1 VIRELA
7 LQLASTSPN
16 RARTS
21 TGASEGRIER
31 RRCTDAPADAIAW
44 RRNYSVSF
52 RPGLGYT
59 IRVTAVLALPL
70 PVEELPESL
79 RRFGDPAAPERVRTI
94 AARGLVPVK
103 GGDLVALLLQLA
115 ADPIDAVASSAKATL
130 DGLPPGVLEAASE
143 APLHPAFLD
152 ALADR
157 LSGDEEGTERL
168 LNNAHLADAT
178 IVRIARHGSQRV
190 TERLALNEQKVLA
203 APEIIEALYK
213 NRHTR
218 MSTIDRL
225 IELCVR
231 NGVVVEGIPTFEAH
245 AQAIAGQLIPEPS
258 DEPLP
263 SDTLFEEAVAADKD
277 VDAIE
282 VDPAE
287 GTEKVKEDCRPL
299 SIRLGDMSTAEKLRL
314 TLIGN
319 AAARALLVRDSNK
332 QVAMAAVASPGTT
345 ESEASSMAHSRQVG
359 EDVLRFIGNKR
370 EWLGNYELK
379 KALVFNPKTPV
390 GISMRFLGHLHVAD
404 LRGLSKSRGIPAAL
418 KSTAMQRITKKGG

>member
-1 VIRELA
+1 V
-7 LQLASTSPN
+7 ST
-16 RARTS
+16 
-21 TGASEGRIER
+21 
-31 RRCTDAPADAIAW
+31 
-44 RRNYSVSF
+44 
-52 RPGLGYT
+52 
-59 IRVTAVLALPL
+59 VLALPL
-70 PVEELPESL
+70 PVHELPEAL
-79 RRFGDPAAPERVRTI
+79 KRFGDPAAPERVRTI

-115 ADPIDAVASSAKATL
+115 ADPIDAIATSAKATL
-130 DGLPPGVLEAASE
+130 DGLPPGVLDAASE
-143 APLHPAFLD
+143 APLHPSFLD
-152 ALADR
+152 AIADR
-157 LSGDEEGTERL
+157 FTGNDEGIERL
-168 LNNAHLADAT
+168 LNNPALADAT

-213 NRHTR
+213 NRNTR

-245 AQAIAGQLIPEPS
+245 AQAIAGQLIPEAT

-263 SDTLFEEAVAADKD
+263 SDTLFEEAIAADKD
-277 VDAIE
+277 GDAVE

-287 GTEKVKEDCRPL
+287 GTETIKDDCRPL
-299 SIRLGDMSTAEKLRL
+299 SIRIGDMSTAEKLRL

-332 QVAMAAVASPGTT
+332 QVAMAAVASPGTS
-345 ESEASSMAHSRQVG
+345 ESEASNMAHSRQVG
-359 EDVLRFIGNKR
+359 EDVLRYIGNKR

-390 GISMRFLGHLHVAD
+390 GISMKFLGHLHVAD

-418 KSTAMQRITKKGG
+418 KSTALSRVAKKGGG